1 MRGVFFILES
11 IFVKEE
17 RSIGLSIILDV
28 IVLFYAITDWEDWD
42 LRLRSGIDERKV
54 WNSSTSF

>member
-28 IVLFYAITDWEDWD
+28 IVLFYAITDWED
-42 LRLRSGIDERKV
+42 
-54 WNSSTSF
+54 